1 MKKHLPWLI
10 PAVFA
15 VWFLSTLAPARE
27 DKFAFTQFGKLPL
40 LFGGRHQPLDS
51 FARNTL
57 VQIRERHDAYDPVEK
72 RAMSAPEWLAEV
84 MFKPEAARERRVFR
98 IVSQELKQVLKLPE
112 SNVDHGENGKYY
124 SWNQIATEENF
135 ATLQEQI
142 GRAVKKDESHRD
154 AYDQSVLKLG
164 NALELFNA
172 LEHAARTVNATNFTA
187 EVIAFQ
193 KLLPSNASV
202 LETIRA
208 RYTGKDS
215 EAAKD
220 DPLVREFAKLVD
232 NRGERFDKLPL
243 LLPPEGGPEWTRL
256 PDRLLDLTGGE
267 PMSKALLAWARIG
280 DAYASGNSIEFN
292 AAVAEYS
299 RYCADTIPADVK
311 KAGHE
316 VFFNRLAPFYN
327 AMIIYVAAFLCAVG
341 FWFNFAEWL
350 RTTAFRLVIL
360 AFVIHMTGLIFR
372 MALEGRPPVTN
383 LYSSAIFIGWGAVVL
398 GMVLER
404 FWRNA
409 IGLTVGSLLG
419 FVTLVIAHNLSFDGD
434 TMIMLRAVLD
444 TNFWL
449 ATHVVIV
456 TLGYASTFVA
466 GFLAIVYIV
475 RGFFTRSL
483 DPDTARSLARM
494 VYGIV
499 CFATL
504 FSFVGTVLGGIWAD
518 QSWGRFWGWDPKEN
532 GALIIVLWNALVL
545 HARWGG
551 LVRERGVMTLAI
563 AGNIVTSWSWF
574 GVNMLGIGLHSY
586 GFMSGAFT
594 VLATFVASQLV
605 LIGLGCLPPR
615 FWQSFKN
622 LPATPTKPSAPS
634 TPVKGGGKPRPAV
647 A

>member
-1 MKKHLPWLI
+1 MKKHLPWFI

-15 VWFLSTLAPARE
+15 VWFLTTLAPARE
-27 DKFAFTQFGKLPL
+27 DKFAFAQFGRLPL
-40 LFGGRHQPLDS
+40 LSGGRPQPLDS

-72 RAMSAPEWLAEV
+72 RTMSAPEWLAEV
-84 MFKPEAARERRVFR
+84 MFKPEAARDRRVFR
-98 IVSQELKQVLKLPE
+98 VVSQELKQVLKLPE

-124 SWNQIATEENF
+124 SWNQIATEANF

-142 GRAVKKDESHRD
+142 GRAVKKEESQRD
-154 AYDQSVLKLG
+154 AYDQAVLKLG
-164 NALELFNA
+164 NALELFNT
-172 LEHAARTVNATNFTA
+172 LQVSARSQSATNFTA
-187 EVIAFQ
+187 EVTAFYKSLPANEGALIAV
-193 KLLPSNASV
+193 K
-202 LETIRA
+202 T
-208 RYTGKDS
+208 RYAGKNPD
-215 EAAKD
+215 EAKD
-220 DPLVREFAKLVD
+220 DPLVREAAKFYD
-232 NRGERFDKLPL
+232 KIGSRGEKLPL
-243 LLPPEGGPEWTRL
+243 LFPPENGHDWSRL
-256 PDRLLDLTGGE
+256 PDRLMDLTGGE
-267 PMSKALLAWARIG
+267 PLPKAILAWARIG
-280 DAYASGNSIEFN
+280 DAYQTGNSIEFN

-299 RYCADTIPADVK
+299 RYCADSIPAETK
-311 KAGHE
+311 KAGRE
-316 VFFNRLAPFYN
+316 VFFNRFAPFYN

-350 RTTAFRLVIL
+350 RVAAFRLVGL

-372 MALEGRPPVTN
+372 MVLQGRPPVTN

-398 GMVLER
+398 GMILER

-419 FVTLVIAHNLSFDGD
+419 FVTLIIAHHLALDGD
-434 TMIMLRAVLD
+434 TMIMMRAVLD

-475 RGFFTRSL
+475 RGFFTRGL
-483 DPDTARSLARM
+483 DPDTAKSLARM

-586 GFMSGAFT
+586 GFMSGAFP
-594 VLATFVASQLV
+594 VLATFVGSQLV

-615 FWQSFKN
+615 YWQSFKK
-622 LPATPTKPSAPS
+622 LPATPTKPTGPSAPL
-634 TPVKGGGKPRPAV
+634 KGGGKPRPAV